1 MSIVASDA
9 IAQTTARDYCNRGVA
24 REKKGDLDGALA
36 DYTRAIELN
45 PHDATPYN
53 NRGLVKVA
61 KGDLDGA
68 LADYDRAL
76 QIRPRNFETHDNRG
90 VVRQK
95 KGDLDGALTD
105 YNIAIKLW
113 WKCVP
118 AYSHRASIEIAK
130 NDLDRALAN
139 YNWVIYLDPK
149 DAAAYNNRALVETAK
164 GDLDAATA
172 DFKRAATLDPKYA
185 RNSPPPANKGK
196 AESAGTPDENRPT
209 EPNAKNVDTGR
220 NHDLTAQKKDDLSG
234 ARPKPD
240 YTPPIE
246 IEPKNIAAV
255 YDRDVAKRKNDEH
268 NGAIVDHTPANER
281 KNVGVRGDGKV
292 GQKTG
297 LSDASVKSSP
307 TVELPSTNVE
317 TSSRLELGKPTTG
330 DLGGRVA
337 EARGAG
343 ASNNLTLSDD
353 VNVSKQN
360 LDLSST
366 SVDQHRP
373 AKPTVPNIPNEA
385 DLAKQGKADLNIVPA
400 DHSRAA
406 EPNNLRPPEN
416 ASVSTQKDNLN
427 RDSSDYHRPTEPD
440 PTTAFGYDNRAQF
453 RKAKGDLNGAL
464 ADYDR
469 AIQLDP
475 KYAAAYNGRGNIK
488 RAKSDLDGALADY
501 SRAIELNGGNAIAY
515 YNRGVTRQTKGDLD
529 GALADFNPAIQLD
542 PKNAGAYHS
551 RGAARAMEGDLSGAL
566 TDYNRAIEL
575 NSKDAATYN
584 NRADLFFS
592 VRNWG
597 AALEDYNRF
606 FELSKEGQE
615 YPRLYV
621 WLIHARTGQTDA
633 ANKEL
638 VDYLQQRGNTVDW
651 FSTVASYLL
660 GGISDA
666 DLLAA
671 ARSSDKRKEDG
682 QLCETWFYIGMKKLI
697 GGNRSGAQDCF
708 NKSLATDQKD
718 YTEYHF
724 ARAELKAL
732 PN

>member
-1 MSIVASDA
+1 MSIVASNG
-9 IAQTTARDYCNRGVA
+9 IAQTSARDYCNRGVA
-24 REKKGDLDGALA
+24 RQKKGDLDGALA
-36 DYTRAIELN
+36 DYNRAIELN
-45 PHDATPYN
+45 PHDAAPYN
-53 NRGLVKVA
+53 NRGLLKVA

-76 QIRPRNFETHDNRG
+76 QITPRNFEIWDNRG

-95 KGDLDGALTD
+95 KGDLDGALAD

-139 YNWVIYLDPK
+139 YNWVIYLNPK

-172 DFKRAATLDPKYA
+172 DFNRAATLDPKYA
-185 RNSPPPANKGK
+185 RKSPPPANKGK
-196 AESAGTPDENRPT
+196 VESAGTPDENRPT
-209 EPNAKNVDTGR
+209 EPNAKNLDTGR
-220 NHDLTAQKKDDLSG
+220 NRDLGAQKKDDPNG

-246 IEPKNIAAV
+246 IEPKNIASV
-255 YDRDVAKRKNDEH
+255 YDRDVAKQKNDEH
-268 NGAIVDHTPANER
+268 NGAAVDHTPANER
-281 KNVGVRGDGKV
+281 KSVDVRGDGKV

-297 LSDASVKSSP
+297 FSDASVKSSP
-307 TVELPSTNVE
+307 TVELPSKNVE

-337 EARGAG
+337 EATGAG

-360 LDLSST
+360 HDLSST

-385 DLAKQGKADLNIVPA
+385 NLAKQGKPDSNIVPA

-406 EPNNLRPPEN
+406 EPYNLKPSEG
-416 ASVSTQKDNLN
+416 ASVSTQKDNLS
-427 RDSSDYHRPTEPD
+427 RDSADYHRSGEQD
-440 PTTAFGYDNRAQF
+440 PTTAVGYDIRAQF
-453 RKAKGDLNGAL
+453 RKATGDLDGAL
-464 ADYDR
+464 TDYNR
-469 AIQLDP
+469 AIQLDS
-475 KYAAAYNGRGNIK
+475 KYAPAYNGRGNIK
-488 RAKSDLDGALADY
+488 TAKRDLDGALADY
-501 SRAIELNGGNAIAY
+501 NHAIELNGGNAVAY
-515 YNRGVTRQTKGDLD
+515 YNRGITKQSKGDLD
-529 GALADFNPAIQLD
+529 GALADFNPAIELD
-542 PKNAGAYHS
+542 PKNAAAYHS
-551 RGAARAMEGDLSGAL
+551 RGAARAMKGDLDGAL
-566 TDYNRAIEL
+566 ADYNHAIEL
-575 NSKDAATYN
+575 NPKDAATYN
-584 NRADLFFS
+584 NRAGLFFS
-592 VRNWG
+592 VRNWA
-597 AALEDYNRF
+597 AALEDYNRV

-621 WLIHARTGQTDA
+621 WLLQARTGQTDA

-638 VDYLQQRGNTVDW
+638 VEYLQQRGNTVDW

-671 ARSSDKRKEDG
+671 AKSSNKKKESG
-682 QLCETWFYIGMKKLI
+682 QLCEAWFYIGMKRLI
-697 GGNRSGAQDCF
+697 GGDKSGAQDCF

-718 YTEYHF
+718 FTEYHF

-732 PN
+732 